1 MELICND
8 SQRLVTSGEWFIPM
22 ALRHCLSSASI
33 IAWLL
38 YFIGWQIITGTTFLV
53 FLVVLRMIFRKVD
66 YDLREKAS
74 DLSNKRLGFIRES
87 LTIIHSIKVN
97 CWERIFEEKIQKSRW

>member
-38 YFIGWQIITGTTFLV
+38 YFIGWQIIPGTIFLAAI
-53 FLVVLRMIFRKVD
+53 VVIRMLYNNVD
-66 YDLREKAS
+66 YNLRKKAS
-74 DLSNKRLGFIRES
+74 ERSDERLGYIREC
-87 LTIIHSIKVN
+87 LTVIHAIKVN
-97 CWERIFEEKIQKSRW
+97 CWEKKFEEKIQKIRW